1 MHKYNDK
8 SLPEFFSYVEVIA
21 LNMSQNKFSLNRILP
36 NKDRIYNSILI
47 REIMSKRENIFWYI
61 LRSER
66 IFQYTE

>member
-8 SLPEFFSYVEVIA
+8 SLPEFCSYVEVIA